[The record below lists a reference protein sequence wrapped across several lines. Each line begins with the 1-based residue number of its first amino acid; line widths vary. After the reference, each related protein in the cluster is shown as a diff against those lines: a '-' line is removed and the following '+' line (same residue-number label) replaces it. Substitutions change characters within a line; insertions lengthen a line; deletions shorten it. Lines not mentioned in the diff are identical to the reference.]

1 MTTRQS
7 LNDLKTRYRI
17 QFALFSYVTFYKHLL
32 PCRSNFGFL
41 AGVQNLGSESFVSSI
56 PPSSSITALGSR
68 NSPLKVVCKF
78 GLPGNQNSRFQS
90 SQDQKKQSPQNS
102 HLDSSSVHQTKYL
115 QGLVQMIGNHLFN
128 ISLSKSPR
136 GVCVS

>member
-68 NSPLKVVCKF
+68 NSPLKVVYKF

-102 HLDSSSVHQTKYL
+102 HLDSSSVHQTKYR